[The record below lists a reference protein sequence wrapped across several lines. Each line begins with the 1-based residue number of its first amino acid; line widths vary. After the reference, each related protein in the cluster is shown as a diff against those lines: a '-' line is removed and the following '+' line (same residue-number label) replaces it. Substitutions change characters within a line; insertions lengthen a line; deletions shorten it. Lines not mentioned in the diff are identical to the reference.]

1 MAEYG
6 IKSLRQIQ
14 MSRETAIRTPTTDY
28 TVWRGTGTIQDMR
41 VVVFPDEDVG
51 VFGGTDRQYVPQK
64 MGELVMEDTPATYE
78 QLGHIFDA
86 AFYEATPA
94 ADGGGTGYVRTYTM
108 PQASTDIKQS
118 TDLQTYG
125 FKGGDNVDVEY
136 AKGSFVRSFSLS
148 GNSGEAVNVTA
159 TWETSEVAS
168 DTDGFETATTPAVEE
183 ILFSKAKLY
192 IDNDTDTIGTSQITG
207 SFISADLSVTTGWK
221 SIFSADGSLE
231 YTDLKQVMPEIML
244 NVTFEHTAA
253 GVVAE
258 KAAWRAGTAR
268 LIRIIAEG
276 SDLGTTATYDYK
288 TLILD
293 LAGKWESFEA
303 MGDED
308 GDDIVTGTFRCRYN
322 ATSAKFF
329 EAVLVNEVDAL

>member
-14 MSRETAIRTPTTDY
+14 MSRESAIRTPTTDY
-28 TVWRGTGTIQDMR
+28 TVWRGTGTLQDQR

-51 VFGGTDRQYVPQK
+51 IFGGTDRQYVPQK

-78 QLGHIFDA
+78 QIGHIFDA
-86 AFYEATPA
+86 GLYEATPV
-94 ADGGGTGYVRTYTM
+94 ADGGGSGYVRTYTM

-159 TWETSEVAS
+159 TWETCEVAS
-168 DTDGFETATTPAVEE
+168 DTDGFETATTPSVEE
-183 ILFSKAKLY
+183 ILFSKAELY
-192 IDNDTDTIGTSQITG
+192 IDDSTDTIGTTQIDG
-207 SFISADLSVTTGWK
+207 AFISMDLSVTTGWK

-231 YTDLKQVMPEIML
+231 YSGLKQVMPEIML

-258 KAAWRAGTAR
+258 KAAWRAGTSR
-268 LIRIIAEG
+268 LIRIQAEG
-276 SDLGTTATYDYK
+276 SALETSGSYDYN
-288 TLILD
+288 TLIFD

-303 MGDED
+303 IGDED

-322 ATSAKFF
+322 SDAAKFF